1 MATQRQESANRLNA
15 QYSTGPKTEEGKSVS
30 SLNALK
36 HGLTAQTTLLP
47 DENPQLYSTLS
58 GGIREELRPVGC
70 VESVLVDLIVGKM
83 WRLGRIAQVEVGIF
97 RSEYYEESLV
107 GARAEVMK
115 YEESVFEPMVT
126 VTDEAGQGLAKERV
140 REIIEERDQGIAVCG
155 RGYMRDARGE
165 ELLAKLM
172 KYETATENAL
182 YRAFSELRQ
191 IRENRIEGD
200 LVESVGFV
208 FVLEQRLV
216 VRRPVADPI
225 HLFRFT
231 TTGWLDRLPT
241 RRYFFHHRLL
251 GLKMRHFLG
260 GKFTSN
266 LTREP
271 DLFQEATSSR
281 PFSCNKAVVMCAL
294 CAWGHVVT
302 AQWVGA

>member
-200 LVESVGFV
+200 LVE
-208 FVLEQRLV
+208 
-216 VRRPVADPI
+216 
-225 HLFRFT
+225 
-231 TTGWLDRLPT
+231 
-241 RRYFFHHRLL
+241 
-251 GLKMRHFLG
+251 
-260 GKFTSN
+260 
-266 LTREP
+266 
-271 DLFQEATSSR
+271 
-281 PFSCNKAVVMCAL
+281 
-294 CAWGHVVT
+294 
-302 AQWVGA
+302 